1 MLKEGIAV
9 WNPGVLFNGSL
20 FTLGLDVIEATI
32 AVVSL
37 LILLAVSILQQKG
50 SVRERIEKKKLP
62 VRFLIWY
69 ALLFYIILLGHYGPD
84 YSAAE
89 FIYQGF

>member
-1 MLKEGIAV
+1 MKAGACFWKL
-9 WNPGVLFNGSL
+9 GVPDGGSV
-20 FTLGLDVIEATI
+20 FSLGLDVIEAVI

-37 LILLAVSILQQKG
+37 LILLTVSLLQRKG

-62 VRFLIWY
+62 VRFALWY
-69 ALLFYIILLGHYGPD
+69 ALLFYTILLGYYGPE
-84 YSAAE
+84 YNAAE

>member
-1 MLKEGIAV
+1 MHKK
-9 WNPGVLFNGSL
+9 F
-20 FTLGLDVIEATI
+20 

-37 LILLAVSILQQKG
+37 LMLLAVSLYRQKG
-50 SVRERIEKKKLP
+50 SVRAKIASWPIVCRYL
-62 VRFLIWY
+62 FWY
-69 ALLFYIILLGHYGPD
+69 ALVFYIILLGNYGPD